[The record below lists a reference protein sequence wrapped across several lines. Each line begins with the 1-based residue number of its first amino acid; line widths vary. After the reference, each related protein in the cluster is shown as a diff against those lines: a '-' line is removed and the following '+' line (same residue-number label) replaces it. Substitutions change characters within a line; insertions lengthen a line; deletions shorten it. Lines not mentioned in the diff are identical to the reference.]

1 MFTDFF
7 NSLVDLF
14 DDQSDWIQWA
24 IVAGCLGF
32 TFVIKKAIT
41 HYFNKTDTKFK
52 RHYKSAIDNYDGLRT
67 YPCILVFCLVVAL
80 NTVPLFDLESRY
92 IKVISYLVS
101 AYCVYNLVNV
111 FSRGHFVPKVL
122 GLLIYITLALS
133 LVGWLEPL
141 KQAMSNAAISIGDI
155 RLDLWRILSG
165 IVILLVLL
173 WLVGVISNLIE
184 VGARRNRSLPPTMR
198 VLVMKA
204 SRLFLYVVA
213 ILISLKTSGVDLSAL
228 AFFSGAL
235 GLGLGFGLQKVI
247 SNLVSGVI
255 ILLDK
260 SIKPGDVIEIDGTYG
275 WINTLRTR
283 YVSVL
288 TRDRKEI
295 LIPNEDFVTNK
306 VVNWSFSDTFVRIK
320 ANVGISYDADV
331 DQAIEC
337 CIRAAESI
345 PRVVGNPV
353 PKCLLVGFGDSS
365 IDLQIRFWIN
375 DANEGVANV
384 RSAVLLQVWREFKE
398 NNIEIPFPQRE
409 IRMKDVSGGGQ
420 VAFSGMVGDFD
431 PNDPDDAA
439 EATEI
444 KEMIK
449 ASENTS
455 ETDKKK

>member
-1 MFTDFF
+1 
-7 NSLVDLF
+7 
-14 DDQSDWIQWA
+14 
-24 IVAGCLGF
+24 
-32 TFVIKKAIT
+32 
-41 HYFNKTDTKFK
+41 
-52 RHYKSAIDNYDGLRT
+52 
-67 YPCILVFCLVVAL
+67 
-80 NTVPLFDLESRY
+80 
-92 IKVISYLVS
+92 
-101 AYCVYNLVNV
+101 
-111 FSRGHFVPKVL
+111 
-122 GLLIYITLALS
+122 
-133 LVGWLEPL
+133 
-141 KQAMSNAAISIGDI
+141 MSNAAIPVGDI

-173 WLVGVISNLIE
+173 WLAGVVSNLIE

-337 CIRAAESI
+337 CITAAESI
-345 PRVVGNPV
+345 PRVVGNPS

-409 IRMKDVSGGGQ
+409 IRMKNISSGGQ
-420 VAFSGMVGDFD
+420 VGFSGTVGDFD

-439 EATEI
+439 EAREI
-444 KEMIK
+444 EGILK
-449 ASENTS
+449 ASENPS
-455 ETDKKK
+455 EADKKK

>member
-1 MFTDFF
+1 MFSDFF
-7 NSLVDLF
+7 KSLVELF

-24 IVAGCLGF
+24 VIAGCLGS
-32 TFVIKKAIT
+32 TFVIKKVVSY
-41 HYFNKTDTKFK
+41 YFDRTNTKFEK
-52 RHYKSAIDNYDGLRT
+52 ICQYAFDHYDGLRT
-67 YPCILVFCLVVAL
+67 YPCILVGCLVAAL
-80 NTVPLFDLESRY
+80 ITVPLLDLESRY
-92 IKVISYLVS
+92 IEVISYLVS

-122 GLLIYITLALS
+122 GLLIYISLALS

-345 PRVVGNPV
+345 PRVVGNPA
-353 PKCLLVGFGDSS
+353 PKCLLVGFGDS
-365 IDLQIRFWIN
+365 
-375 DANEGVANV
+375 
-384 RSAVLLQVWREFKE
+384 
-398 NNIEIPFPQRE
+398 
-409 IRMKDVSGGGQ
+409 
-420 VAFSGMVGDFD
+420 
-431 PNDPDDAA
+431 
-439 EATEI
+439 
-444 KEMIK
+444 
-449 ASENTS
+449 
-455 ETDKKK
+455 

>member
-1 MFTDFF
+1 MFSDFF
-7 NSLVDLF
+7 KSLVELF

-24 IVAGCLGF
+24 VIAGCLGS
-32 TFVIKKAIT
+32 TFVIKKVVSY
-41 HYFNKTDTKFK
+41 YFDRTNTKFEK
-52 RHYKSAIDNYDGLRT
+52 ICQYAFDHYDGLRT
-67 YPCILVFCLVVAL
+67 YPCILVGCLVAAL
-80 NTVPLFDLESRY
+80 ITVPLLDLESRY
-92 IKVISYLVS
+92 IEVISYLVS

-122 GLLIYITLALS
+122 GLLIYISLALS

-255 ILLDK
+255 I
-260 SIKPGDVIEIDGTYG
+260 P
-275 WINTLRTR
+275 
-283 YVSVL
+283 
-288 TRDRKEI
+288 
-295 LIPNEDFVTNK
+295 
-306 VVNWSFSDTFVRIK
+306 
-320 ANVGISYDADV
+320 
-331 DQAIEC
+331 
-337 CIRAAESI
+337 
-345 PRVVGNPV
+345 
-353 PKCLLVGFGDSS
+353 
-365 IDLQIRFWIN
+365 
-375 DANEGVANV
+375 
-384 RSAVLLQVWREFKE
+384 
-398 NNIEIPFPQRE
+398 
-409 IRMKDVSGGGQ
+409 
-420 VAFSGMVGDFD
+420 
-431 PNDPDDAA
+431 
-439 EATEI
+439 
-444 KEMIK
+444 
-449 ASENTS
+449 
-455 ETDKKK
+455 